1 MPLDRNALSS
11 SLLVALVVGMLA
23 AAGVWLGGNRPAGE
37 RSCQVELDRLND
49 LELML
54 RSQDQTLAELK
65 NSNANLEARLLDL
78 ELFESKPT
86 GSLNLPEPYV
96 KQVQRFFKTE
106 AARDLLSPA
115 ARQMGVWRFSD
126 PVFLEPLLLSV
137 VYANGLQT
145 ETLICKI
152 EISDYYDLQ
161 FSVVWDSMEG
171 KR

>member
-1 MPLDRNALSS
+1 MPLDRNALAL

-23 AAGVWLGGNRPAGE
+23 AAGVWLGWPRPAGE
-37 RSCQVELDRLND
+37 RSCQLELDRLND

-54 RSQDQTLAELK
+54 RSQDQVLAELK
-65 NSNANLEARLLDL
+65 NSNANLEARLINL
-78 ELFESKPT
+78 ELFESKPA

-96 KQVQRFFKTE
+96 KQVQRFFKSD

-115 ARQMGVWRFSD
+115 AKQMGVWRFSD
-126 PVFLEPLLLSV
+126 PVFIEPQLISV

-152 EISDYYDLQ
+152 EIADYYDLQ
-161 FSVVWDSMEG
+161 FNVLWDSLEG